1 MEKSTNVGEITI
13 NASIDTENLEVFSA
27 KLKDA
32 ANMIDEAINLL
43 SNAEKTEIKAPI
55 HLTQQ

>member
-32 ANMIDEAINLL
+32 ANIIDEAISLL
-43 SNAEKTEIKAPI
+43 SNSEKTEIKVPI
-55 HLTQQ
+55 RLTQQ